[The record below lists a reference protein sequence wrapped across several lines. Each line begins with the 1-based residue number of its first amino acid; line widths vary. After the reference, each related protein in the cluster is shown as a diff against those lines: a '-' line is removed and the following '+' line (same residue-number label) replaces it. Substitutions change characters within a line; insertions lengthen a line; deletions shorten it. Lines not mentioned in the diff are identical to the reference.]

1 LRRLLIVED
10 DPNTLSGLL
19 ELLSDEGY
27 QVQGVMHGS
36 EALELAATEPVDMV
50 ICDYN
55 LPDINGLQVC
65 RELKRLQPRSI
76 LFLSTAF
83 YNLKIFNAARE
94 CGIAKIFTKP
104 VVLDDLFE
112 ILSIYS
118 NQFNFN
124 KRYTHSQVAEV

>member
-1 LRRLLIVED
+1 MRRLLIVED